1 METKDV
7 IARIKIM
14 ADAENVSI
22 REKLD
27 KVKILNAEIEIHREH
42 SGTLNTSIR
51 ECEDL
56 VEQKEKVKAD
66 EKS

>member
-7 IARIKIM
+7 IARMKIL
-14 ADAENVSI
+14 ADAENASI

-42 SGTLNTSIR
+42 VSTINTSVR

-56 VEQKEKVKAD
+56 VEQKGKIKPD
-66 EKS
+66 DKS